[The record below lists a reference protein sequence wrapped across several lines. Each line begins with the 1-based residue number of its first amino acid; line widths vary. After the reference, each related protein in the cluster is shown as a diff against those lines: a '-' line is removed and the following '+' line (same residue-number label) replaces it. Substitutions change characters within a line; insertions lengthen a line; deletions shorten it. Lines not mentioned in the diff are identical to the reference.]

1 MSMSPFMELMCISD
15 LHGRVDVLERIKA
28 DAKKADLLIAAGDI
42 TNFGKRKTAEAMLEE
57 LRGINPN
64 FLAVPGNCDTPEV
77 NDVLNEQGVSLHG
90 RGRTV
95 DGIGFFGA
103 GGSNITP
110 FRTPQEY
117 TEKRLVELLARGYDE
132 IKALGKKVMVCH
144 PPPCNTAIDVTRSGM
159 HVGSMGVREFLEGFP
174 VALGI
179 SGHVHEA
186 KGRDTLGRATIINPG
201 PAHMGYAKVE
211 IGEGV
216 KVKFI
221 DF

>member
-1 MSMSPFMELMCISD
+1 MSPFMELMCISD
-15 LHGRVDVLERIKA
+15 LHGRIDVLERIKA
-28 DAKKADLLIAAGDI
+28 DAKKVDLLIAAGDL
-42 TNFGKRKTAEAMLEE
+42 TNFGKRKTAEAVLEA

-64 FLAVPGNCDTPEV
+64 LLAVPGNCDTPEV
-77 NDVLNEQGVSLHG
+77 NDVLNEQGVSIHG
-90 RGRTV
+90 RGRAV
-95 DGIGFFGA
+95 AGIGFFGA

-110 FRTPQEY
+110 FSTPQEY
-117 TEKRLVELLARGYDE
+117 TEKRLVELLTRGYDE

-144 PPPCNTAIDVTRSGM
+144 PPPYNTAIDVTRSEM
-159 HVGSMGVREFLEGFP
+159 HVGSRGVREFLEGHP

-186 KGRDTLGRATIINPG
+186 KGGDALGNAVIINPG

-211 IGEGV
+211 IGGEV
-216 KVKFI
+216 TVTFI